1 MIRVVIFDL
10 DGTLYKGEQ
19 EIEGAGEAVAKLRKA
34 GFRVLFL
41 SNAGTNKREEM
52 AAKLK
57 RLNVES
63 AAEEIYSSSYG
74 AGRYILEK
82 YGKGATFYAVAEPSM
97 LEELHSMG
105 LVFTDQKPQAVIASL
120 DRQATYDKIAK
131 AYLLV
136 RAGAEFIATNKDP
149 EYPVEKGLLPG
160 AGSVVAAVETPLG
173 FAPVLIGKPSTMLI
187 DWMLKDCNIK
197 KSEALLVGDSL
208 ATDIAVAKKAKIK
221 SALVLT
227 GLTTKENL
235 EKEKKLK
242 PDMVLASVK
251 QLPTMLGANP

>member
-10 DGTLYKGEQ
+10 DGTLYRGEQ
-19 EIEGAGEAVAKLRKA
+19 PIEGAGAAVASLRAA

-41 SNAGTNKREEM
+41 SNAGTNSRREM
-52 AAKLK
+52 AEKLQ
-57 RLNVES
+57 RLGVKA
-63 AAEEIYSSSYG
+63 AAEEIYSSAYG
-74 AGRYILEK
+74 AARYVLEK
-82 YGKGATFYAVAEPSM
+82 YGNGATYYAVAEKSM
-97 LEELHSMG
+97 HDELQSLG
-105 LVFTDQKPQAVIASL
+105 LVHSEQQPKAVIISL
-120 DRQATYDKIAK
+120 DRHVTYDKLAK

-149 EYPVEKGLLPG
+149 EYPVENGFLPG

-173 FAPVLIGKPSTMLI
+173 FPPVLIGKPSTMLI

-197 KSEALLVGDSL
+197 KSEVLIVGDAL
-208 ATDIAVAKKAKIK
+208 QTDIAVAKKAKIK

-227 GLTTKENL
+227 GIATKKDL
-235 EKEKKLK
+235 EKERKLK

-251 QLPTMLGANP
+251 QLPAMLGITP